1 MDGTNTV
8 TGRVVNMTLFFVSVE
23 DAEGNRV
30 TVPNNIV
37 LQRAVINQTRKQEA
51 KIMLERMRDRLKFH
65 LEQLVMRGAQYRL
78 LVIAAAIGL
87 VSVAAGTLVMEIAGG
102 FDEPGEAIWWAFLRL
117 TDPGYLGD
125 DEGVVR
131 RTISTAVTVAGYVLF
146 MGALIAIL
154 TQWLNQTMAK
164 LERGL
169 TPIVQNDH
177 LLILGW
183 TNRTASIVRE
193 LLLSQ
198 GRVQRFL
205 RRRGARRLR
214 VVILAEEA
222 GVELVQEL
230 RERLG
235 ELWEPRQIVLRSGTP
250 LRIEHLRRVDYTH
263 AAAILIPGADF
274 SESGTEAVDAQTI
287 KTLLSMSHYSRVDE
301 LEELPL
307 IVAEIFDERKV
318 DVARHSYHG
327 NLELLASDAF
337 VSRLIAQNLRHRG
350 LSQVFDELL
359 MGDNGNEIYIR
370 ECPQLAGRPFR
381 ELDGAFPRAILLG
394 VTRPDRKSF
403 EPILNPPD
411 DSAVEPGDRLVLLSR
426 SYEDSAP
433 MEAFA
438 GRPLEGDPRVKRIL
452 ETPRG
457 RRILILGW
465 SHKVPALLR
474 ELSGYES
481 ESFAVT
487 VCSLVPADMR
497 QEQLSRFGIDLERL
511 QLRQIEGD
519 YTLPAELLR
528 LKPEAYDNIMLM
540 ASERMET
547 GEEADARSILACLL
561 FDEFLPSKEPGPEIL
576 VELMDPENLPLFERQ
591 SEEILVSPMILS
603 HMLAQVA
610 LRRELR
616 AVFDVLF
623 GPGGAEIFFRK
634 ARDYGVTGREV
645 NFEDLQEMVAG
656 CGEIALGLRL
666 AKGQQGLRGGV
677 QLNPDRALTWNLGE
691 EDELVVLSTY
701 E

>member
-1 MDGTNTV
+1 
-8 TGRVVNMTLFFVSVE
+8 
-23 DAEGNRV
+23 
-30 TVPNNIV
+30 
-37 LQRAVINQTRKQEA
+37 
-51 KIMLERMRDRLKFH
+51 MLRRMRNRFKFH
-65 LEQLVMRGAQYRL
+65 LEQLIMRGAQYRL

-87 VSVAAGTLVMEIAGG
+87 VSLTAGLLVMEIAGG
-102 FDEPGEAIWWAFLRL
+102 FDEPGDAVWWAFLRL

-131 RTISTAVTVAGYVLF
+131 RTISTVVTVAGYVIF

-154 TQWLNQTMAK
+154 TQWLNQTMAQ

-222 GVELVQEL
+222 GVALVQEL

-274 SESGTEAVDAQTI
+274 SESGTEAVDAQTV
-287 KTLLSMSHYSRVDE
+287 KTLLSMSHHSRVEEVD
-301 LEELPL
+301 ELPL
-307 IVAEIFDERKV
+307 IVAEIFDARKI
-318 DVARHSYHG
+318 DVARHSYDG
-327 NLELLASDAF
+327 SLELLASDAF
-337 VSRLIAQNLRHRG
+337 TSRLIAQNLRHPG
-350 LSQVFDELL
+350 LSHVFDELL
-359 MGDNGNEIYIR
+359 VGDAGNEIYIR
-370 ECPQLAGRPFR
+370 ECPELAGRSFV
-381 ELDGAFPRAILLG
+381 ELDAAFPHAIPLG

-411 DSAVEPGDRLVLLSR
+411 DFVVEQGDRLVLLSR
-426 SYEDSAP
+426 SYEDSVPAKS
-433 MEAFA
+433 FA
-438 GRPLEGDPRVKRIL
+438 ARPLKGDLRAKRNP
-452 ETPRG
+452 ETQRE
-457 RRILILGW
+457 RQILILGW

-474 ELSGYES
+474 ELSGYAS

-487 VCSLVPADMR
+487 VCSLVPADRR
-497 QEQLSRFGIDLERL
+497 QERLARFGIDLERL
-511 QLRQIEGD
+511 QLRHIEGD
-519 YTLPAELLR
+519 YTLPAELLH
-528 LKPEAYDNIMLM
+528 LEPGGFDNIVLM
-540 ASERMET
+540 ASERMDT
-547 GEEADARSILACLL
+547 GEEADARTILACLL
-561 FDEFLPSKEPGPEIL
+561 LDDLLPESESRPDIL
-576 VELMDPENLPLFERQ
+576 VELMDPENLSLFERQ
-591 SEEILVSPMILS
+591 NDEILVTPLILS

-645 NFEDLQEMVAG
+645 DFGDLQEAVAR
-656 CGEIALGLRL
+656 CGEVALGLRL
-666 AKGQQGLRGGV
+666 AAGQRGSRGIH
-677 QLNPDRALTWNLGE
+677 LNPDRALSWNLGE

>member
-1 MDGTNTV
+1 
-8 TGRVVNMTLFFVSVE
+8 
-23 DAEGNRV
+23 
-30 TVPNNIV
+30 
-37 LQRAVINQTRKQEA
+37 
-51 KIMLERMRDRLKFH
+51 MLGRMRNRFKFH
-65 LEQLVMRGAQYRL
+65 LEQLIMRGAQYRL

-87 VSVAAGTLVMEIAGG
+87 VSLVAGVLVMEIAGG
-102 FDEPGEAIWWAFLRL
+102 FDEPGAAIWWAFLRL

-125 DEGVVR
+125 DEGVAR
-131 RTISTAVTVAGYVLF
+131 RMISTVVTVAGYVFF

-193 LLLSQ
+193 LLLSE
-198 GRVQRFL
+198 GRVKRFL

-235 ELWEPRQIVLRSGTP
+235 DLWEGRQIVLRSGTP

-301 LEELPL
+301 VEELPL

-337 VSRLIAQNLRHRG
+337 VSRLIAQNLRHPG

-370 ECPQLAGRPFR
+370 ECPQLTGRPFR

-411 DSAVEPGDRLVLLSR
+411 DLAVEPGDRLVLLSR
-426 SYEDSAP
+426 SYEDSTP
-433 MEAFA
+433 VEAFA
-438 GRPLEGDPRVKRIL
+438 ARPSRCGPQAKRNPEVRRERKIL
-452 ETPRG
+452 V
-457 RRILILGW
+457 LGW

-474 ELSGYES
+474 ELSGYAS

-487 VCSLVPADMR
+487 VCSLVPAELR
-497 QEQLSRFGIDLERL
+497 QERLTRFGIDLEHLRL
-511 QLRQIEGD
+511 RHIEGD
-519 YTLPAELLR
+519 YSLPTELLR
-528 LKPEAYDNIMLM
+528 LEPEAHDNILLM

-547 GEEADARSILACLL
+547 GEEADARTILAGLL
-561 FDEFLPSKEPGPEIL
+561 LDELLPGDASRPEIL
-576 VELMDPENLPLFERQ
+576 VELMDPENLSLFERQ
-591 SEEILVSPMILS
+591 SKEILVSPLILS

-616 AVFDVLF
+616 AVFDELF

-645 NFEDLQEMVAG
+645 NFEDLQETVAG

-666 AKGQQGLRGGV
+666 AVRQQGLWGGIH
-677 QLNPDRALTWNLGE
+677 LNPNRTLNWNLGE